1 MSADTV
7 RILSAGGIFM
17 VLLLLRLEANRFGT
31 AEYAEPGVP
40 RSGLA
45 TRLSWYLIGFALL
58 VALYV
63 VHPAPHDVLIL
74 LAGHGADIAA
84 NGAILSCAGLGLT
97 ATLAWLRYGYLR
109 FPPAS
114 AHPAAGLNSIA
125 TAIIDEAVFR
135 GALLGTLVAL
145 GVPGP
150 WAVALE
156 TVGYVL
162 IVRGAAPGRH
172 YSVLVTAVFLG
183 VAGGWATL
191 ASGGIGAAIIGHA
204 VTSFGL
210 FVCTGHAGQV
220 PPGGSEPEEVTAWNR
235 PAGWRDARLIRS
247 RSGAGPVEEYE
258 PIGPSGF
265 SNRAARG
272 TAGRSAGLLAWIR
285 SGGRGQVD
293 RPVVGPAAAR
303 AAAGHAPK
311 SRVIARRPSRG
322 SAGRRTR

>member
-1 MSADTV
+1 
-7 RILSAGGIFM
+7 M
-17 VLLLLRLEANRFGT
+17 VLLLLRLEASRFGT

-40 RSGLA
+40 RSSFP

-63 VHPAPHDVLIL
+63 VHPAPHDVLNL
-74 LAGHGADIAA
+74 LAGRGSDVAV
-84 NGAILSCAGLGLT
+84 NGAILSCAGLGL
-97 ATLAWLRYGYLR
+97 AAALAWLRYGYLR

-125 TAIIDEAVFR
+125 TSIIDEAVFR
-135 GALLGTLVAL
+135 GALLGTLVAV
-145 GVPGP
+145 GMPGP
-150 WAVALE
+150 WAVAAE
-156 TVGYVL
+156 TIAYVL
-162 IVRGAAPGRH
+162 IVRAVEPGRH
-172 YSVLVTAVFLG
+172 YSVMVTAVFLG

-204 VTSFGL
+204 MTSFGL

-220 PPGGSEPEEVTAWNR
+220 PQGGSEPEEVAAWNL
-235 PAGWRDARLIRS
+235 PAGWRDARLIRT
-247 RSGAGPVEEYE
+247 RSGGMPADQYE
-258 PIGPSGF
+258 PIGQSGF

-272 TAGRSAGLLAWIR
+272 TAGRSAGLLAWIK

-311 SRVIARRPSRG
+311 SRVVARRPSRG